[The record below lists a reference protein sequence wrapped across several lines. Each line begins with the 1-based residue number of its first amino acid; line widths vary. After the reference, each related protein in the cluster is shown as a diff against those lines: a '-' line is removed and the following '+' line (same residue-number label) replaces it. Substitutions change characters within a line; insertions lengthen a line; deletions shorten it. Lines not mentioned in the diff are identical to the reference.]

1 MEPRTRPRIRSRKAI
16 AAGRQAAGSIDDAK
30 RMAQRWGFA
39 SSATARCGPR
49 PVRVRPT
56 GRRGVALATR
66 HGRNARVPPARRQGA
81 TRPTRRYAR
90 TRVTCS
96 GRQIGVV
103 RDPNSNGR
111 ATQTHPQTPR
121 SDRRFR
127 RHRNSLRMH
136 AQSAP
141 TYAAPWPRSCN
152 TCRAPVT
159 CVATILSRVSKEVAR
174 SSDLA
179 DVHRLAVMRAE
190 VLVLI
195 ATRVQGHGAQDIL
208 APVGGSEARCN
219 ML

>member
-1 MEPRTRPRIRSRKAI
+1 MRQLALGVDGASHEAEDPLAEGHCSGSPDSGIHGRRKAHGSAVGLHVVRDSSVRS
-16 AAGRQAAGSIDDAK
+16 AAGQG
-30 RMAQRWGFA
+30 
-39 SSATARCGPR
+39 
-49 PVRVRPT
+49 RPT
-56 GRRGVALATR
+56 GLRRG
-66 HGRNARVPPARRQGA
+66 ARPRSRSQSSAPGGAGVPADGH
-81 TRPTRRYAR
+81 TM
-90 TRVTCS
+90 
-96 GRQIGVV
+96 G
-103 RDPNSNGR
+103 PNSNGR

-121 SDRRFR
+121 SDR

-195 ATRVQGHGAQDIL
+195 ATRVQGRGAQDIL